1 MNIKKTLRTGIEP
14 VTLRLTVVRYYQLS
28 YQSKMP
34 TEGFEPPRPKP
45 GDLKSL
51 PLDLL
56 GHVGVIIKNK
66 SNIFGLLEILIFYP
80 IISSVISIY

>member
-1 MNIKKTLRTGIEP
+1 
-14 VTLRLTVVRYYQLS
+14 
-28 YQSKMP
+28 MP